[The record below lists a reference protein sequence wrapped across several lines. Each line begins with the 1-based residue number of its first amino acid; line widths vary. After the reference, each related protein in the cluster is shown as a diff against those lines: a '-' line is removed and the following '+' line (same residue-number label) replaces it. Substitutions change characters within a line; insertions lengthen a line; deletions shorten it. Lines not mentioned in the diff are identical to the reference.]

1 MCGIAGIYRR
11 RGFRDSD
18 PLRLTAMTDA
28 IIHRGPDDFGYL
40 LGDTRQGRIE
50 IGQGGFAPGTYDVL
64 LGHRRLSIIDLSV
77 KGRQPLHNE
86 TRDVFI
92 VFNGE
97 IYNHIE
103 LKQTLAARG
112 HQFVSATD
120 TEVIVHAYE
129 EWSEDCVGQF
139 NGMWALAIWNQR
151 KRELFCSR
159 DRFGVKP
166 FYYFLTDD
174 VFIFAS
180 EIKAILPALD
190 GCPSP
195 DGGVIYDY
203 LLRGELCYGPETF
216 FERIKRLEP
225 AHNLTISAN
234 SVKKQ
239 RYWNYRAR
247 SHEYDY
253 SRPIDTFRELFQD
266 AVSLRLRSDV
276 PVGMALS
283 GGLDSTSVL
292 AAARKHRGDAIKSF
306 SAIFPG
312 YEYDESRYAQLA
324 ARHFGSELFCIDYQP
339 NRLVHELER
348 VIWYMDYPALFG
360 QILSRWEIMRLASRH
375 VKVILEGQGGD
386 ELLAGYVD
394 RYFGHYALDEI
405 CHLKP
410 GHLVHSLKDLWASA
424 RNRYRWDGPGPYYN
438 LIKDFAAHFNWRII
452 RPTVARRAVNPEF
465 KKAFHASSTY
475 RSLDRPFEHDLNN
488 ALYHDHAQR
497 TLPMLLKFGDAIS
510 MAFSVESRV
519 PFLDYRL
526 VEFVFALPYY
536 HKFSGSTSKCLLREA
551 FQDIL
556 PQEILAREDKVG
568 FVTPRAQWLK
578 NCMETEIKPLLLSD
592 RTRARKIFNVEE
604 MSRLL
609 DKYMRGQTNI
619 SRSVFRWVSI
629 ELWYRLYIDG
639 DGASKY
645 LKKPPTLAQP

>member
-11 RGFRDSD
+11 RGFRASD
-18 PLRLTAMTDA
+18 ASRLTAMTDA
-28 IIHRGPDDFGYL
+28 IFHRGPDDFGYL
-40 LGDTRQGRIE
+40 LGDSRQGHIE

-77 KGRQPLHNE
+77 RGRQPLHNE
-86 TRDVFI
+86 ARDVFI

-129 EWSEDCVGQF
+129 EWGEDCVGRF

-151 KRELFCSR
+151 TRELFCSR

-203 LLRGELCYGPETF
+203 LLRGELCHGPETF
-216 FERIKRLEP
+216 FEGIKRLEP
-225 AHNLTISAN
+225 AHNLTISGN

-239 RYWNYRAR
+239 RYWNYRTQ

-253 SRPIDTFRELFQD
+253 TRPVDTFKELFHD
-266 AVSLRLRSDV
+266 AVTLRLRSDV

-292 AAARKHRGDAIKSF
+292 AAARKNGRDAIKSF
-306 SAIFPG
+306 SAVFPG
-312 YEYDESRYAQLA
+312 YEYDESHYAQLA
-324 ARHFGSELFCIDYQP
+324 ARHLGSELLCIDYKP
-339 NRLVHELER
+339 YHLVNELER

-386 ELLAGYVD
+386 ELLAGYLD

-405 CHLKP
+405 CHLKR
-410 GHLVHSLKDLWASA
+410 GQFVCNVKELAAST
-424 RNRYRWDGPGPYYN
+424 RRMYRCNGLAPYYN
-438 LIKDFAAHFNWRII
+438 LVKDFAARFNFRLT
-452 RPTVARRAVNPEF
+452 RPTVTRRAVTRE
-465 KKAFHASSTY
+465 KAFHASPTN
-475 RSLDRPFEHDLNN
+475 RTLDRPFEHHLNN

-497 TLPMLLKFGDAIS
+497 ILPMLLKFGDAIS
-510 MAFSVESRV
+510 MAFSMEARV

-536 HKFSGSTSKCLLREA
+536 QKFSGSTSKWLLREA
-551 FQDIL
+551 LQCIV
-556 PQEILAREDKVG
+556 PQEILTRKDKVG
-568 FVTPRAQWLK
+568 FVTPDSQWLK
-578 NCMETEIKPLLLSD
+578 KCIESEIKPLLLSD
-592 RTRARKIFNVEE
+592 RTRARKVFDVEE

-609 DKYMRGQTNI
+609 NKYMRGQIDI
-619 SRSVFRWVSI
+619 SHYVFRWVSI

-645 LKKPPTLAQP
+645 LCGLPGK